1 MDILEVTVIRPLY
14 FEDEK
19 IILELNKGL
28 IDNKL
33 LPPQMSSGKVVS

>member
-19 IILELNKGL
+19 IIVELKKGL
-28 IDNKL
+28 RDIKI
-33 LPPQMSSGKVVS
+33 LPPQISSGKVY